1 MDGIN
6 AVLFEG
12 ETVLHRSRKHWV
24 VFIKAVVLWFLAMA
38 AFSSR
43 EAALK
48 HLHLS
53 VPADFQAFVDLF
65 IRWSVQAVLIV
76 LAIVFAS
83 MSLSRIF
90 SYFTTLLAI
99 TPKRLIVYD
108 RLSGSLSSYD
118 IGRIES
124 VEARPGFFGPL
135 LGYGAMAVTTGSG
148 RRTVVS
154 DLSQPHQ
161 FEKELFAAK

>member
-6 AVLFEG
+6 AILFEG
-12 ETVLHRSRKHWV
+12 ETVLYRSRKHWV
-24 VFIKAVVLWFLAMA
+24 VFVKAVVLWFLAMA

-43 EAALK
+43 EFALRN
-48 HLHLS
+48 LHFS
-53 VPADFQAFVDLF
+53 VPAEFQKFLDLF
-65 IRWSVQAVLIV
+65 IQWSVQGFLVV
-76 LAIVFAS
+76 LALVFAY
-83 MSLSRIF
+83 MSLGRIF
-90 SYFTTLLAI
+90 SYFTTMLAI
-99 TPKRLIVYD
+99 TAKRLIVYD

-135 LGYGAMAVTTGSG
+135 LGYGAIAVTTGSG
-148 RRTVVS
+148 RRTVVP
-154 DLSQPHQ
+154 DLSRPHQ